1 MTDFHYFQM
10 YHQNA
15 QPKSDIAILLE
26 ILQKVV
32 NESIE
37 RATPFIDACAS
48 KVEST
53 AGGVEDD
60 AENTAKFSRDKF
72 REQLEVYKEMAKD
85 AEVNI
90 NECLMEKEET
100 LMNMPQEYYVGLLSN
115 ISDKVSEGISYA
127 IDALKNVSS
136 SHGSIITTCLP
147 II

>member
-1 MTDFHYFQM
+1 M

-60 AENTAKFSRDKF
+60 VENTAKFSRDRF